1 MSRIAIIRKKAK
13 LRGLFGIR
21 ARLVILALILVCPL
35 MLDRIRLLEH
45 TRATQLA
52 AVANNVATLAQRASD
67 AQREVISSVEAV
79 LKSAAYIHAGAS
91 QIGRSC
97 SILRASLRVDLPS
110 IRMLSVAD
118 KNGLVYCSTAAT
130 FVGARVG
137 DRAYFRR
144 ALELHDFVVS
154 DFVVGAQSGKG
165 TILAAYPV
173 SAVDTGE
180 EAVLIAGMNLDWLS
194 DIMTNLA
201 GHAGLSVVMID
212 GEGTVLAASPNQR
225 SQIGFKL
232 DRAPLAFALG
242 ANPPEHE
249 LATSHDDD
257 DRLLAVSRIPGTNA
271 RLVMT
276 LDENVVSAAIDQE
289 IRTAY
294 LQLGLVCL
302 IALLGA
308 LIAAERLIVKPISM
322 LTSAAQRFAHGD
334 WAARANRAKLPSE
347 FQPLARAFNAM
358 AAQLGQRER
367 ELLETNNNL
376 SMMASMDLLSGLG
389 NRRGFQNRLDF
400 EWVRAVQ
407 NGHCLALL
415 MLDVDHFKMFNDSYG
430 HPEGDACLSRIGEAL
445 AGVANDTGGF
455 AARYGGEEF
464 CLLLPET
471 DAAAAVV
478 VGEMVRDTIERLAL
492 PHRSSVFQRVTISV
506 GVAAAVPADDAVPSD
521 LLEAADAALYAAKHR
536 GRNTVVEHGLMRT
549 AAPAAMAIAS

>member
-1 MSRIAIIRKKAK
+1 MSRIGIIRKKAK
-13 LRGLFGIR
+13 LKGLFGIR

-35 MLDRIRLLEH
+35 MLDRVRLLEH

-52 AVANNVATLAQRASD
+52 AVVNNVATLAQRAAD

-110 IRMLSVAD
+110 VRMLSVANRD
-118 KNGLVYCSTAAT
+118 GLIYCSTSAAY
-130 FVGARVG
+130 VGWTVSE
-137 DRAYFRR
+137 RAYFRK
-144 ALELHDFVVS
+144 ALETHDFVVS
-154 DFVVGAQSGKG
+154 EFLVGAQTGKG
-165 TILAAYPV
+165 TIMAAYPV
-173 SAVDTGE
+173 SAVDTSE
-180 EAVLIAGMNLDWLS
+180 EAVLIAGINLDWLS

-225 SQIGFKL
+225 SQIGRKL
-232 DRAPLAFALG
+232 DPGPLAFALAAKP
-242 ANPPEHE
+242 ANRE

-257 DRLLAVSRIPGTNA
+257 GRLLAVSRIPGTNA
-271 RLVMT
+271 RLVTT
-276 LDENVVSAAIDQE
+276 LDEKVVSAAIDQE

-308 LIAAERLIVKPISM
+308 LIAAERLIVKPLSM

-347 FQPLARAFNAM
+347 FQPLARAFNGM

-367 ELLETNNNL
+367 DLLATNNSL
-376 SMMASMDLLSGLG
+376 SVMASMDLLSGLA

-400 EWVRAVQ
+400 EWMRAAQ
-407 NGHCLALL
+407 SGHRLALL

-445 AGVANDTGGF
+445 ASVANDTGGF

-464 CLLLPET
+464 CLLLPEA
-471 DAAAAVV
+471 DVAAAVA
-478 VGEMVRDTIERLAL
+478 VGEIVRGTIERLAL
-492 PHRSSVFQRVTISV
+492 PHRSSVFQRVTVSV
-506 GVAAAVPADDAVPSD
+506 GVAAAVPTDSASPSD
-521 LLEAADAALYAAKHR
+521 LVEAADAALYAAKHR
-536 GRNTVVEHGLMRT
+536 GRNTVVEHGFMRT
-549 AAPAAMAIAS
+549 VDPVAMAYAS